1 MSDLND
7 LDRPLS
13 DYTDEELTELLRDIR
28 LSRRQPTPTT
38 TKKPTKR
45 KAKEPKIDVEGISSD
60 LAAKLLKQLGES

>member
-13 DYTDEELTELLRDIR
+13 DYTDEELTELLREIR
-28 LSRRQPTPTT
+28 LSRRQPTPAA
-38 TKKPTKR
+38 KKPTKS
-45 KAKEPKIDVEGISSD
+45 KAKEPKIDVGGMSSD